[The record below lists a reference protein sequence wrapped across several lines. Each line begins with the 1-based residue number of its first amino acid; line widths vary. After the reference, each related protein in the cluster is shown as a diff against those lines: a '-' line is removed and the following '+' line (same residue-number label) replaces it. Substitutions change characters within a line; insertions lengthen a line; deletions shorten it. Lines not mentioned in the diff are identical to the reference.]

1 MIETATIASDTVGV
15 DTACGWQA
23 TLNLEFARRNGTTV
37 LTRRSHTGP
46 LRVQRP
52 FYPESDHICHVYVI
66 HPPGGIVNGDGLNIN
81 ASMEPGAWC
90 LLTTPGATKV
100 YRGDSDFSTQ
110 STRIRLKGDSVM
122 EWLPQ
127 ETILFDGARSVSTL
141 RVDIDTHSKFLG
153 WDITCLGRPA
163 GGYLLHSCN
172 IRNRFQIFKQNKP
185 MLIEHS
191 HYTTHHP
198 ALKANWGL
206 RGCPVS
212 GLLACTAS
220 DESLVSKVREITEAN
235 YDSLFAVTSLPG
247 VLVCRYL
254 GHRVEEARSLFVK
267 AWDALRPAV
276 LNENPVKP
284 RIWNT

>member
-1 MIETATIASDTVGV
+1 MIETATIAPDTVGV

-23 TLNLEFARRNGTTV
+23 TLNLEFALRNGKTV
-37 LTRRSHTGP
+37 LTRRRHTGP

-81 ASMEPGAWC
+81 ARTGTGC
-90 LLTTPGATKV
+90 LVLAPQRPGATKV
-100 YRGDSDFSTQ
+100 YRGDSDFSMQ
-110 STRIRLKGDSVM
+110 STQIRLNGDSVM

-163 GGYLLHSCN
+163 GGHLLHSCN
-172 IRNRFQIFKQNKP
+172 IRNRFQIFERNKP
-185 MLIEHS
+185 LLIEHS

-206 RGCPVS
+206 RGYPVS
-212 GLLACTAS
+212 GLLACTTS
-220 DESLVSKVREITEAN
+220 DGSLVSKVRGS
-235 YDSLFAVTSLPG
+235 D
-247 VLVCRYL
+247 
-254 GHRVEEARSLFVK
+254 RS
-267 AWDALRPAV
+267 
-276 LNENPVKP
+276 KP
-284 RIWNT
+284 